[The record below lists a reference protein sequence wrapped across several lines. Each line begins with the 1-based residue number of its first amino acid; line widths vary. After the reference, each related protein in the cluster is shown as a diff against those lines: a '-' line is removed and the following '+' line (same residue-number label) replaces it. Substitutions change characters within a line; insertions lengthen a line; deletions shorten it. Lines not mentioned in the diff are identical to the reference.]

1 MPNVHARLR
10 RGLGLLTAVA
20 LSATVAVVA
29 APPADAAP
37 DPRLVRKINS
47 VMADSRVQ
55 RAKSSAVVLNAV
67 TGERLYSRNGI
78 VPRIPASNTKILT
91 AAAALETLGP
101 GFTFH
106 TDVYRRNP
114 VVRGVLDGRLYLKG
128 FGDPSTR
135 EGDYALL
142 ARQVKKAG
150 NHPGHRAAGGGS
162 HLLRQRALQPRL
174 GQGVRAG
181 LLRRRD
187 LGPHRG
193 AQRRPGLGHGDPQV
207 PPRPVRSA
215 GRDHHRPGRRG
226 KVHQDRQP
234 DHHLGPRDRPRRS
247 RPGAATAA
255 TRSRSP
261 AGCRPGGR
269 PAPGRSPCTGRSCTR
284 PRSSAPSWPR
294 WGSRSRA
301 PRWSGRPRPAT
312 APGWPGTARA
322 PWPSC

>member
-20 LSATVAVVA
+20 VSVTLVVVA
-29 APPADAAP
+29 APPASAAP

-91 AAAALETLGP
+91 AAAALETLGQ

-106 TDVYRRNP
+106 TDVYRRDK

-128 FGDPSTR
+128 FGDPSSR

-150 NHPGHRAAGGGS
+150 ITRVTGRLVIDPSYFDNVRYNPGWSKAYAQDYYAGEISALTVAPNADLDSGTVILKYRPGRVRPAGGG
-162 HLLRQRALQPRL
+162 
-174 GQGVRAG
+174 
-181 LLRRRD
+181 
-187 LGPHRG
+187 
-193 AQRRPGLGHGDPQV
+193 
-207 PPRPVRSA
+207 
-215 GRDHHRPGRRG
+215 HHCPGRGGEVR
-226 KVHQDRQP
+226 QDRQP
-234 DHHLGPRDRPRRS
+234 DDHLGPGDLDHVL
-247 RPGAATAA
+247 G
-255 TRSRSP
+255 P
-261 AGCRPGGR
+261 A
-269 PAPGRSPCTGRSCTR
+269 
-284 PRSSAPSWPR
+284 
-294 WGSRSRA
+294 
-301 PRWSGRPRPAT
+301 
-312 APGWPGTARA
+312 
-322 PWPSC
+322 